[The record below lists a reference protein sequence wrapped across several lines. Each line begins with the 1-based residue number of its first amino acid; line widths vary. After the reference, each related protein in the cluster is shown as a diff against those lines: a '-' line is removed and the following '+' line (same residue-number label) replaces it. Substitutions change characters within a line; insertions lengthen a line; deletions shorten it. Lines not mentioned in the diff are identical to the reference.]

1 MKFGLSSSPI
11 LAEAKDSYDSTVDSE
26 EAVSAESEST
36 SSFRIICSSS
46 ISEASDPDP
55 PNRSLLIADFAVS
68 TNHSSSGSALMRR
81 LHLLV
86 TSTEQRKDKK
96 IVSTVI
102 GIVPW
107 VYASSRKGPDCS
119 SNYGRC
125 NLVYM
130 TRWVARKTCN
140 FNGKV
145 HIKNELPREDKMRA

>member
-46 ISEASDPDP
+46 ISEVSDPDP

-86 TSTEQRKDKK
+86 TIREQRKDK
-96 IVSTVI
+96 
-102 GIVPW
+102 
-107 VYASSRKGPDCS
+107 
-119 SNYGRC
+119 
-125 NLVYM
+125 
-130 TRWVARKTCN
+130 
-140 FNGKV
+140 
-145 HIKNELPREDKMRA
+145 